1 MALKQQDCSISLDP
15 GPQTPS
21 KGHGFNLQLST
32 NRIIGLSF
40 KVRGVRFMAL
50 NQQDCS
56 TSLDRGP
63 QTLILKPGGPYLW
76 LSTDRI
82 ALISLDRGPQT
93 LILKSGGP
101 YLWLSTNR
109 IALFHW
115 TLDLRHLCP
124 KQLLGVA
131 SSLAGRQEKEERERR
146 SSAGVASRA
155 NVSA

>member
-1 MALKQQDCSISLDP
+1 MALKQQDCSISLNH
-15 GPQTPS
+15 GPQTSS
-21 KGHGFNLQLST
+21 KGQGSNLWLST
-32 NRIIGLSF
+32 NRVIGPLPKSP
-40 KVRGVRFMAL
+40 GVQFMAFK
-50 NQQDCS
+50 QQDCC
-56 TSLDRGP
+56 TSLDPGP
-63 QTLILKPGGPYLW
+63 QTLILKSGGPYLW

-82 ALISLDRGPQT
+82 ALISLDPGPQT
-93 LILKSGGP
+93 LILKAMGP